1 MGLNFRKSISLGKG
15 LKLNLSKSGPSVSF
29 GKSGFRQSVNLKGQA
44 RTTVGIPGTGIYYTK
59 NTNVKNVVSGLTGG
73 LTGKGADAKGKK
85 AAGKAAAEPKA
96 AAAKAPKGTK
106 AAGAAAAGAAAGA
119 TAAAAK
125 PAVNEEL
132 IAASKAKIEEFAA
145 GIDALKSVHKQSD
158 GYIDWEAI
166 ANGAVSGKLK
176 ELQPFAQSVIAGD
189 IDAYFKVIAEV
200 GPFDDLLEYGS
211 GFEVGTD
218 DPNLLEIEFQ
228 VKSDDIIPT
237 QYPDMKANG
246 EIVMKDFTKS
256 AYYEL
261 VQDYVSS
268 TMLRVAR
275 DTFALLPVKQVI
287 IHAVDK
293 VLNPATG
300 NDEEVTIASVKI
312 KRDALATLNFERIDP
327 SDCLESFESNVKFKK
342 TTGYAPVDRVL
353 A

>member
-59 NTNVKNVVSGLTGG
+59 TNNVKNLVGG
-73 LTGKGADAKGKK
+73 LTGKDDSKGKK
-85 AAGKAAAEPKA
+85 STKKDTAAKGSSTK
-96 AAAKAPKGTK
+96 AAKAAP
-106 AAGAAAAGAAAGA
+106 AG
-119 TAAAAK
+119 K
-125 PAVNEEL
+125 QVNEEL
-132 IAASKAKIEEFAA
+132 IAQSKATLEEFAA
-145 GIDALKSVHKQSD
+145 GIEALKSVHKQSD
-158 GYIDWEAI
+158 GYIDWEAV
-166 ANGAVSGKLK
+166 ANGAVSGQIR
-176 ELQPFAQSVIAGD
+176 ELQPFAQSVLAGD
-189 IDAYFKVIAEV
+189 IDAYFKVIEQV

-218 DPNLLEIEFQ
+218 DPKMMEIEFQ

-237 QYPDMKANG
+237 QYPDMKASG
-246 EIVMKDFTKS
+246 EIVMKDFSKS

-275 DTFALLPVKQVI
+275 DTFALLPVQQVI

-312 KRDALATLNFERIDP
+312 KRDAMATLNFERIDP

-342 TTGYAPVDRVL
+342 TAGYSPVDRVL
-353 A
+353 P

>member
-59 NTNVKNVVSGLTGG
+59 NTNVKNVVSGLTG
-73 LTGKGADAKGKK
+73 KAQEAKNKK

-96 AAAKAPKGTK
+96 AKAPKGTK
-106 AAGAAAAGAAAGA
+106 AAAGVAAGAAAGA

-132 IAASKAKIEEFAA
+132 IAASKAKVEEFAA
-145 GIDALKSVHKQSD
+145 GIEALKSVHKQSD
-158 GYIDWEAI
+158 GYIDWEAV
-166 ANGAVSGKLK
+166 ANGAVSGQMK
-176 ELQPFAQSVIAGD
+176 ELQPFAQSVLAGD
-189 IDAYFKVIAEV
+189 IDSYFKVIAEV

-218 DPNLLEIEFQ
+218 DPSLLEIEFQ
-228 VKSDDIIPT
+228 VKSGDIIPT
-237 QYPDMKANG
+237 QYPDMKASG

-275 DTFALLPVKQVI
+275 DTFALLPVRQVI

>member
-15 LKLNLSKSGPSVSF
+15 LKLYLSKSGPSVSF

-59 NTNVKNVVSGLTGG
+59 NTNVKNVVGA
-73 LTGKGADAKGKK
+73 LTGKKNDAKGKK
-85 AAGKAAAEPKA
+85 AAGKGAAESKA
-96 AAAKAPKGTK
+96 ASGKAAPAKAAKAAP
-106 AAGAAAAGAAAGA
+106 AA
-119 TAAAAK
+119 

-132 IAASKAKIEEFAA
+132 IAKSKAQVEEFAA
-145 GIDALKSVHKQSD
+145 GIEALKSVHKQSD
-158 GYIDWEAI
+158 GYIDWEAV
-166 ANGAVSGKLK
+166 ANGAVGQYK
-176 ELQPFAQSVIAGD
+176 ELQPFAQSVLAGD

-218 DPNLLEIEFQ
+218 DPKMLEIEFQ
-228 VKSDDIIPT
+228 VKSDAIIPT

-246 EIVMKDFTKS
+246 EIVMKDFSKT

-275 DTFALLPVKQVI
+275 DTFALLPVQTVI

-300 NDEEVTIASVKI
+300 NDEEVTVCSAKI

-327 SDCLESFESNVKFKK
+327 SDCLESFESNVKFRK
-342 TTGYAPVDRVL
+342 TSGYAPVDRVL

>member
-59 NTNVKNVVSGLTGG
+59 NTNVKNVVSGLTG
-73 LTGKGADAKGKK
+73 KAQEAKNKK

-96 AAAKAPKGTK
+96 AKAPKGTK
-106 AAGAAAAGAAAGA
+106 AAAGVAAGA

-132 IAASKAKIEEFAA
+132 IAASKAKVEEFAA
-145 GIDALKSVHKQSD
+145 GIEALKSVHKQSD
-158 GYIDWEAI
+158 GYIDWEAV
-166 ANGAVSGKLK
+166 ANGAVSGQMK
-176 ELQPFAQSVIAGD
+176 ELQPFAQSVLAGD
-189 IDAYFKVIAEV
+189 IDSYFKVIAEV

-218 DPNLLEIEFQ
+218 DPSLLEIEFQ

-237 QYPDMKANG
+237 QYPDMKASG

-275 DTFALLPVKQVI
+275 DTFALLPVRQVI

>member
-59 NTNVKNVVSGLTGG
+59 TNNVKNLVGG
-73 LTGKGADAKGKK
+73 LTGNDTSKKGKK
-85 AAGKAAAEPKA
+85 TSGKAADSKGSSKTKDAAKSAKA
-96 AAAKAPKGTK
+96 APAAKQ
-106 AAGAAAAGAAAGA
+106 
-119 TAAAAK
+119 
-125 PAVNEEL
+125 VNEEL
-132 IAASKAKIEEFAA
+132 IAQSKARLEEFAA

-166 ANGAVSGKLK
+166 ANGAVSGQLK
-176 ELQPFAQSVIAGD
+176 ELQPFAQSVLAGD
-189 IDAYFKVIAEV
+189 IDAYFKVIEQV
-200 GPFDDLLEYGS
+200 DPFDDLLEYGS

-218 DPNLLEIEFQ
+218 DPKLMEIEFQ
-228 VKSDDIIPT
+228 VKSDEIIPAE
-237 QYPDMKANG
+237 YPDMKANG
-246 EIVMKDFTKS
+246 EIVTKAFS
-256 AYYEL
+256 KTAYYEL

-275 DTFALLPVKQVI
+275 DTFALLPVQQVI

-312 KRDALATLNFERIDP
+312 KRDAMATLNFERIDP
-327 SDCLESFESNVKFKK
+327 SDCLESFESNVKFRK
-342 TTGYAPVDRVL
+342 TSGYAPVDRIL
-353 A
+353 P

>member
-44 RTTVGIPGTGIYYTK
+44 RTTVGIPGTGVYYTK
-59 NTNVKNVVSGLTGG
+59 TSNVKNIVGG
-73 LTGKGADAKGKK
+73 LTGKDDSKGKK
-85 AAGKAAAEPKA
+85 STKKDTAAKGSSTK
-96 AAAKAPKGTK
+96 AAKAAP
-106 AAGAAAAGAAAGA
+106 
-119 TAAAAK
+119 AAK
-125 PAVNEEL
+125 QVNEEL
-132 IAASKAKIEEFAA
+132 IAQSKAQLEEFAA
-145 GIDALKSVHKQSD
+145 GIEALKSVHKQSD
-158 GYIDWEAI
+158 GYIDWEAV
-166 ANGAVSGKLK
+166 ANGAVSGQIR
-176 ELQPFAQSVIAGD
+176 ELQPFAQSVLAGD
-189 IDAYFKVIAEV
+189 IDAYFRVIEQV

-218 DPNLLEIEFQ
+218 DPKMMEIEFQ

-237 QYPDMKANG
+237 QYPDMKASG
-246 EIVMKDFTKS
+246 EIVMKDFSKS
-256 AYYEL
+256 AYFEL

-275 DTFALLPVKQVI
+275 DTFALLPVQTVI

-300 NDEEVTIASVKI
+300 NDEEVTIASAKI
-312 KRDALATLNFERIDP
+312 KRDAMATLNFERIDP

-342 TTGYAPVDRVL
+342 TTGYSPVDRVL
-353 A
+353 P

>member
-59 NTNVKNVVSGLTGG
+59 TNNVKNLVGG
-73 LTGKGADAKGKK
+73 LTGNDSKGKK
-85 AAGKAAAEPKA
+85 STKKDAEAKGSKA
-96 AAAKAPKGTK
+96 TK
-106 AAGAAAAGAAAGA
+106 AAPAS
-119 TAAAAK
+119 K
-125 PAVNEEL
+125 AVNEEL
-132 IAASKAKIEEFAA
+132 IAQSKAQVEEFAA

-158 GYIDWEAI
+158 GYIDWESI
-166 ANGAVSGKLK
+166 ANGAVSGQFSELK
-176 ELQPFAQSVIAGD
+176 PFAQSVLAGD
-189 IDAYFKVIAEV
+189 IDAYFRVIEQV

-211 GFEVGTD
+211 CFEVGTD
-218 DPNLLEIEFQ
+218 DPSLLEVEFQ
-228 VKSDDIIPT
+228 VKSEDIIPT
-237 QYPDMKANG
+237 EYPDMKANG
-246 EIVMKDFTKS
+246 EITMKAFTKT

-275 DTFALLPVKQVI
+275 DTFALLPVRTVI

-293 VLNPATG
+293 ILNPATG

-342 TTGYAPVDRVL
+342 TSGYSPVDRVL

>member
-59 NTNVKNVVSGLTGG
+59 NTNVKNVVSGLTG
-73 LTGKGADAKGKK
+73 KAQEAKNKK
-85 AAGKAAAEPKA
+85 AAGKAAAASKT
-96 AAAKAPKGTK
+96 AKGAK
-106 AAGAAAAGAAAGA
+106 GAAAAGAAGAAGA
-119 TAAAAK
+119 VAATKAAK

-132 IAASKAKIEEFAA
+132 IAASKAKVEEFAA

-166 ANGAVSGKLK
+166 ANGAVGQFK
-176 ELQPFAQSVIAGD
+176 ELQPFAQSVLAGD
-189 IDAYFKVIAEV
+189 IDAYFNVISEV

-218 DPNLLEIEFQ
+218 DPQIMQIEFQ
-228 VKSDDIIPT
+228 VKSDDVVPT
-237 QYPDMKANG
+237 QYPDMKASG
-246 EIVMKDFTKS
+246 ELVMKDFTKS

-275 DTFALLPVKQVI
+275 DTFALLPVKTVL

-293 VLNPATG
+293 ILNPATG

-327 SDCLESFESNVKFKK
+327 SDCLESFESNIRFKK

>member
-59 NTNVKNVVSGLTGG
+59 TNNVKNLVGG
-73 LTGKGADAKGKK
+73 LTGKDDSKGKK
-85 AAGKAAAEPKA
+85 STKKDTAAKGTSTK
-96 AAAKAPKGTK
+96 AAKAAP
-106 AAGAAAAGAAAGA
+106 
-119 TAAAAK
+119 AAK
-125 PAVNEEL
+125 QVNEEL
-132 IAASKAKIEEFAA
+132 IAQSKATLEEFAA
-145 GIDALKSVHKQSD
+145 GIEALKSVHKQSD
-158 GYIDWEAI
+158 GYIDWEAV
-166 ANGAVSGKLK
+166 ANGAVSGQIR
-176 ELQPFAQSVIAGD
+176 ELQPFAQSVLAGD
-189 IDAYFKVIAEV
+189 IDAYFKVIEQV

-218 DPNLLEIEFQ
+218 DPKMMEIEFQ

-237 QYPDMKANG
+237 QYPDMKASG
-246 EIVMKDFTKS
+246 EIVMKDFSKS

-275 DTFALLPVKQVI
+275 DTFALLPVQQVI

-300 NDEEVTIASVKI
+300 NDEEVTVASVKI
-312 KRDALATLNFERIDP
+312 KRDAMATLNFERIDP

-342 TTGYAPVDRVL
+342 TAGYSPVDRVL
-353 A
+353 P

>member
-29 GKSGFRQSVNLKGQA
+29 GKSGFRQSVNLKGQE
-44 RTTVGIPGTGIYYTK
+44 RTTVGIPGTGVYYTK
-59 NTNVKNVVSGLTGG
+59 TSNVKNIVGG
-73 LTGKGADAKGKK
+73 LTGKNDDSKGKK
-85 AAGKAAAEPKA
+85 TSKKDSESKASKSGKSAAAAEAK
-96 AAAKAPKGTK
+96 AAKA
-106 AAGAAAAGAAAGA
+106 
-119 TAAAAK
+119 AK
-125 PAVNEEL
+125 NEEL
-132 IAASKAKIEEFAA
+132 IRESQAKIEEFAA
-145 GIDALKSVHKQSD
+145 GIEALKSVHKQSD

-166 ANGAVSGKLK
+166 ANGAVSGQIS
-176 ELQPFAQSVIAGD
+176 ELRPFAQSVLAGD
-189 IDAYFKVIAEV
+189 IDAYFRVIEQV

-218 DPNLLEIEFQ
+218 DPRFLEVEFQ
-228 VKSDDIIPT
+228 VKSDKIIPT
-237 QYPDMKANG
+237 QYPDMKASG
-246 EIVMKDFTKS
+246 ELVMKDFSKS

-275 DTFALLPVKQVI
+275 DTFALLPVQQVI

-300 NDEEVTIASVKI
+300 NDEEVTICSAKI

-327 SDCLESFESNVKFKK
+327 SDCLESFESNVRFKK

>member
-59 NTNVKNVVSGLTGG
+59 NTNVKNVVSGLTG
-73 LTGKGADAKGKK
+73 KAQEAKNKK

-96 AAAKAPKGTK
+96 AKAPKGTK
-106 AAGAAAAGAAAGA
+106 AAAGA

-132 IAASKAKIEEFAA
+132 IAASKAKVEEFAA
-145 GIDALKSVHKQSD
+145 GIEALKSVHKQSD
-158 GYIDWEAI
+158 GYIDWEAV
-166 ANGAVSGKLK
+166 ANGAVSGQMK
-176 ELQPFAQSVIAGD
+176 ELQPFAQSVLAGD
-189 IDAYFKVIAEV
+189 IDSYFKVIAEV

-218 DPNLLEIEFQ
+218 DPSLLEIEFQ
-228 VKSDDIIPT
+228 VKSGDIIPT
-237 QYPDMKANG
+237 QYPDMKASG

-275 DTFALLPVKQVI
+275 DTFALLPVRQVI

>member
-59 NTNVKNVVSGLTGG
+59 NTNVKNVVSS
-73 LTGKGADAKGKK
+73 LTGKAQDAKNKK

-96 AAAKAPKGTK
+96 SKSTKAAAVG
-106 AAGAAAAGAAAGA
+106 AAGAAVGAK
-119 TAAAAK
+119 AAAK

-132 IAASKAKIEEFAA
+132 IAASKAKVEEFAA
-145 GIDALKSVHKQSD
+145 GIEALKSVHKQSD
-158 GYIDWEAI
+158 GYIDWEAL
-166 ANGAVSGKLK
+166 ANGAVSGQLK
-176 ELQPFAQSVIAGD
+176 ELQPFAQSVLAGD
-189 IDAYFKVIAEV
+189 IDAYFNVIAEV

-218 DPNLLEIEFQ
+218 DPQIMQIEFQ
-228 VKSDDIIPT
+228 VKSGDIVPT

-246 EIVMKDFTKS
+246 ELVMKDFTKS

-275 DTFALLPVKQVI
+275 DTFALLPVKAVL

-327 SDCLESFESNVKFKK
+327 SDCLESFESNIRFKK

>member
-59 NTNVKNVVSGLTGG
+59 TNNVKNLVGG
-73 LTGKGADAKGKK
+73 LTGKDDSKGKK
-85 AAGKAAAEPKA
+85 STKKDTAAKGSSTK
-96 AAAKAPKGTK
+96 AAKA
-106 AAGAAAAGAAAGA
+106 ASAG
-119 TAAAAK
+119 K
-125 PAVNEEL
+125 QVNEEL
-132 IAASKAKIEEFAA
+132 IAQSKATLEEFAA
-145 GIDALKSVHKQSD
+145 GIEALKSVHKQSD
-158 GYIDWEAI
+158 GYIDWEAV
-166 ANGAVSGKLK
+166 ANGAVSGQIK
-176 ELQPFAQSVIAGD
+176 ELQPFAQSVLAGD
-189 IDAYFKVIAEV
+189 IDAYFKVIEQV

-218 DPNLLEIEFQ
+218 DPKMMEIEFQ

-237 QYPDMKANG
+237 QYPDMKASG
-246 EIVMKDFTKS
+246 EIVMKDFCKS
-256 AYYEL
+256 AYFEL

-275 DTFALLPVKQVI
+275 DTFALLPVQQVI

-300 NDEEVTIASVKI
+300 NDEEVTIASAKI
-312 KRDALATLNFERIDP
+312 KRDAMATLNFERIDP

-342 TTGYAPVDRVL
+342 TTGYSPVDRVL
-353 A
+353 P

>member
-59 NTNVKNVVSGLTGG
+59 NTNVKNVVGA
-73 LTGKGADAKGKK
+73 LTGKKDDAKGKK
-85 AAGKAAAEPKA
+85 AAGKGAAESKA
-96 AAAKAPKGTK
+96 ASGKAASAKAAKAAP
-106 AAGAAAAGAAAGA
+106 AA
-119 TAAAAK
+119 

-132 IAASKAKIEEFAA
+132 IAKSKARVEEFAA
-145 GIDALKSVHKQSD
+145 GIEALKSVHKQSD
-158 GYIDWEAI
+158 GYIDWEAV
-166 ANGAVSGKLK
+166 ANGAVGQYK
-176 ELQPFAQSVIAGD
+176 ELQPFAQSVLAGD

-218 DPNLLEIEFQ
+218 DPKMLEIEFQ
-228 VKSDDIIPT
+228 VKSDAIIPT

-246 EIVMKDFTKS
+246 EIVMKDFSKT

-275 DTFALLPVKQVI
+275 DTFALLPVQTVI

-300 NDEEVTIASVKI
+300 NDEEVTVCSAKI

-327 SDCLESFESNVKFKK
+327 SDCLESFESNVKFRK
-342 TTGYAPVDRVL
+342 TAGYAPVDRVL

>member
-15 LKLNLSKSGPSVSF
+15 LKINLSKSGPSVSF
-29 GKSGFRQSVNLKGQA
+29 GKSGFRQSINLKGQA
-44 RTTVGIPGTGIYYTK
+44 RTTVGIPGTGVYYTK
-59 NTNVKNVVSGLTGG
+59 TSNVKNIVGG
-73 LTGKGADAKGKK
+73 LTGKDGKDAKGKK
-85 AAGKAAAEPKA
+85 GKGDADAKK
-96 AAAKAPKGTK
+96 AAKAAP
-106 AAGAAAAGAAAGA
+106 
-119 TAAAAK
+119 AAK
-125 PAVNEEL
+125 ANNEEL
-132 IAASKAKIEEFAA
+132 IAQSQAQIQEFAE
-145 GIDALKSVHKQSD
+145 GLEALKSVHKQSD
-158 GYIDWEAI
+158 GYIDWETVK
-166 ANGAVSGKLK
+166 NGAVSG
-176 ELQPFAQSVIAGD
+176 ELRELAPFAESVLNGD
-189 IDAYFKVIAEV
+189 IDSYYKVIAEV

-218 DPNLLEIEFQ
+218 DPRMLEVEFQ

-237 QYPDMKANG
+237 QYPDMKASG
-246 EIVMKDFTKS
+246 ELVMKDFSKS

-275 DTFALLPVKQVI
+275 DAFALLPIQTII

-300 NDEEVTIASVKI
+300 NDEEVTICSVKI

-327 SDCLESFESNVKFKK
+327 SDCLESFESNVKFRK
-342 TTGYAPVDRVL
+342 TAGYAPVDRVL

>member
-44 RTTVGIPGTGIYYTK
+44 RTTVGIPGTGVYYTK
-59 NTNVKNVVSGLTGG
+59 TSNVKNVVGG
-73 LTGKGADAKGKK
+73 LTGKTDSKGKK
-85 AAGKAAAEPKA
+85 T
-96 AAAKAPKGTK
+96 AKKDTEAKSSASKTK
-106 AAGAAAAGAAAGA
+106 AV
-119 TAAAAK
+119 TVAK
-125 PAVNEEL
+125 PDNSEL
-132 IAASKAKIEEFAA
+132 IAQSQAKIQEFTA

-166 ANGAVSGKLK
+166 ANGAVTGQIR
-176 ELQPFAQSVIAGD
+176 ELQPFAQSVLAGD
-189 IDAYFKVIAEV
+189 IDAYFRVIEQV

-211 GFEVGTD
+211 CFEVGTD
-218 DPNLLEIEFQ
+218 DPSMLEIEFQ
-228 VKSDDIIPT
+228 VKSDEIVPT
-237 QYPDMKANG
+237 QYPDMKASG
-246 EIVMKDFTKS
+246 ELVMKDFTKS

-275 DTFALLPVKQVI
+275 DTFALLPVQKVI

-312 KRDALATLNFERIDP
+312 KRDALAVLNFERIDP
-327 SDCLESFESNVKFKK
+327 SDCLESFESNVKFRK
-342 TTGYAPVDRVL
+342 TAGYAPVDRVL
-353 A
+353 P

>member
-59 NTNVKNVVSGLTGG
+59 TNNVKNLVGG
-73 LTGKGADAKGKK
+73 LTGKDDSKGKK
-85 AAGKAAAEPKA
+85 STKKDTAAKGSSTK
-96 AAAKAPKGTK
+96 AAKAAP
-106 AAGAAAAGAAAGA
+106 AG
-119 TAAAAK
+119 K
-125 PAVNEEL
+125 QVNEEL
-132 IAASKAKIEEFAA
+132 IAQSKATLEEFAA
-145 GIDALKSVHKQSD
+145 GIEALKSVHKQSD
-158 GYIDWEAI
+158 GYIDWEAV
-166 ANGAVSGKLK
+166 ANGAVSGQIR
-176 ELQPFAQSVIAGD
+176 ELQPFAQSVLAGD
-189 IDAYFKVIAEV
+189 IDAYFKVIEQV

-218 DPNLLEIEFQ
+218 DPKMMEIEFQ

-237 QYPDMKANG
+237 QYPDMKASG
-246 EIVMKDFTKS
+246 EIVMKDFSKS

-275 DTFALLPVKQVI
+275 DTFALLPVQQVI

-300 NDEEVTIASVKI
+300 NDEEVTVASVKI
-312 KRDALATLNFERIDP
+312 KRDAMATLNFERIDP

-342 TTGYAPVDRVL
+342 TAGYSPVDRVL
-353 A
+353 P

>member
-59 NTNVKNVVSGLTGG
+59 NTNVKNVVGA
-73 LTGKGADAKGKK
+73 LTGKKDDAKGKK
-85 AAGKAAAEPKA
+85 AAGKGAAADTK
-96 AAAKAPKGTK
+96 AAKAPKGTK
-106 AAGAAAAGAAAGA
+106 AAAAPAP
-119 TAAAAK
+119 AK
-125 PAVNEEL
+125 AAVNEEL
-132 IAASKAKIEEFAA
+132 IAQSKAKIEEFAA
-145 GIDALKSVHKQSD
+145 GIEALKSVHKQSD
-158 GYIDWEAI
+158 GYIDWEAV
-166 ANGAVSGKLK
+166 ANGAVSGGLK
-176 ELQPFAQSVIAGD
+176 ELQPFAQSVLAGD
-189 IDAYFKVIAEV
+189 IDSYFKVIEEV
-200 GPFDDLLEYGS
+200 DPFDDLLEYGS

-218 DPNLLEIEFQ
+218 DPKMLEIEFQ

-237 QYPDMKANG
+237 EYPDMKASG
-246 EIVMKDFTKS
+246 EIVMKEFSKS

-275 DTFALLPVKQVI
+275 DTFALLPVQQVI

-293 VLNPATG
+293 ILNPATG

-312 KRDALATLNFERIDP
+312 KRDALGALNFERIDP
-327 SDCLESFESNVKFKK
+327 SDCLESFESNIKFKK
-342 TTGYAPVDRVL
+342 TTGYSPVDRVL

>member
-59 NTNVKNVVSGLTGG
+59 NTNVKNVVSGLTG
-73 LTGKGADAKGKK
+73 KVNDAKNKK
-85 AAGKAAAEPKA
+85 AAEPKA
-96 AAAKAPKGTK
+96 AAAKAPKGAK
-106 AAGAAAAGAAAGA
+106 AAAGAAGAAGV
-119 TAAAAK
+119 AAGTKAAK

-166 ANGAVSGKLK
+166 ANGAVSGQLK
-176 ELQPFAQSVIAGD
+176 ELQPFAQSVLAGD
-189 IDAYFKVIAEV
+189 IDAYFNVIAEV

-218 DPNLLEIEFQ
+218 DPQVMQIEFQ
-228 VKSDDIIPT
+228 VKSDEVVPT
-237 QYPDMKANG
+237 QYPDMKASG
-246 EIVMKDFTKS
+246 ELVMKDFTKS

-275 DTFALLPVKQVI
+275 DTFALLPVKTVL

-293 VLNPATG
+293 ILNPATG

>member
-15 LKLNLSKSGPSVSF
+15 LKINLSKSGPSVSF
-29 GKSGFRQSVNLKGQA
+29 GKSGFRQSINLKGQA
-44 RTTVGIPGTGIYYTK
+44 RTTVGIPGTGVYYTK
-59 NTNVKNVVSGLTGG
+59 TSNVKNIVGG
-73 LTGKGADAKGKK
+73 LTGKDGKDTKGKKGKGDADAKK
-85 AAGKAAAEPKA
+85 
-96 AAAKAPKGTK
+96 AAKAAP
-106 AAGAAAAGAAAGA
+106 
-119 TAAAAK
+119 AAK
-125 PAVNEEL
+125 ANNEEL
-132 IAASKAKIEEFAA
+132 IAQSQAQIQEFAE
-145 GIDALKSVHKQSD
+145 GLDALKSVHKQSD
-158 GYIDWEAI
+158 GYIDWETVK
-166 ANGAVSGKLK
+166 NGAVSG
-176 ELQPFAQSVIAGD
+176 ELRELVPFAESVLNGD
-189 IDAYFKVIAEV
+189 IDSYYKVIAEV

-218 DPNLLEIEFQ
+218 DPRMLEVEFQ
-228 VKSDDIIPT
+228 VKSEEIIPT
-237 QYPDMKANG
+237 QYPDMKASG
-246 EIVMKDFTKS
+246 ELVMKEFSKS

-275 DTFALLPVKQVI
+275 DAFALLPIQTVI

-300 NDEEVTIASVKI
+300 NDEEVTICSVKI

-327 SDCLESFESNVKFKK
+327 SDCLESFECNVKFRK

>member
-59 NTNVKNVVSGLTGG
+59 NTNVKNVVSS
-73 LTGKGADAKGKK
+73 LTGKAQDAKNKK

-96 AAAKAPKGTK
+96 AKSTK
-106 AAGAAAAGAAAGA
+106 AAAAGAAGA
-119 TAAAAK
+119 AVGAKAAAK

-132 IAASKAKIEEFAA
+132 IAASKAKVEEFAA
-145 GIDALKSVHKQSD
+145 GIEALKSVHKQSD
-158 GYIDWEAI
+158 GYIDWEAL
-166 ANGAVSGKLK
+166 ANGAVSGQLK
-176 ELQPFAQSVIAGD
+176 ELQPFAQSVLAGD
-189 IDAYFKVIAEV
+189 IDAYFNVIAEV

-218 DPNLLEIEFQ
+218 DPQIMQIEFQ
-228 VKSDDIIPT
+228 VKSGDIVPT

-246 EIVMKDFTKS
+246 ELVMKDFTKS

-275 DTFALLPVKQVI
+275 DTFALLPVKQVL

-327 SDCLESFESNVKFKK
+327 SDCLESFESNIKFKK

>member
-96 AAAKAPKGTK
+96 AKGAKGVA
-106 AAGAAAAGAAAGA
+106 AAGAAGAAAGA
-119 TAAAAK
+119 KAAAK

-145 GIDALKSVHKQSD
+145 GIEAIKSVHKQSD

-176 ELQPFAQSVIAGD
+176 ELQPFAQSVLSGD
-189 IDAYFKVIAEV
+189 IDAYFNVIAEV

-211 GFEVGTD
+211 SFEVGTD
-218 DPNLLEIEFQ
+218 DPQIMQIEFQ
-228 VKSDDIIPT
+228 VKSGDVVPT
-237 QYPDMKANG
+237 QYPDMKAGG
-246 EIVMKDFTKS
+246 ELVMKDFTKS

-275 DTFALLPVKQVI
+275 DTFALLPVKTVL

-293 VLNPATG
+293 ILNPATG

-327 SDCLESFESNVKFKK
+327 SDCLESFESNIKFKK